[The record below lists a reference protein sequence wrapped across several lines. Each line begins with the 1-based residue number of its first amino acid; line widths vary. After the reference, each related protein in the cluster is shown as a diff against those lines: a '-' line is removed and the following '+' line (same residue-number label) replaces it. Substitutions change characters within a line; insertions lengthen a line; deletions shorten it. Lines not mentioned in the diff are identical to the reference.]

1 MKFTIEYYN
10 KVDDLVYKTTYK
22 ITGPI
27 APGEMI
33 VSNSWDT
40 GTMNFSLNYRGIES
54 LSDLG
59 KVAITEVQLQ
69 YSDDSVEKGSYSF
82 STSEVIEDPYQ

>member
-40 GTMNFSLNYRGIES
+40 GSMNFSLNYRGIES